1 MADTHPDNAAADL
14 AGVTAWFNALAFHV
28 QQVDFAGARSIF
40 AEDMVA
46 FGTVTDFMIGQ
57 KEAERQQWRSVW
69 FHIDDFRF
77 RPDIRAIVS
86 PDRLQAVGMG
96 IFDSTGYHPDGTSF
110 DRPGRAS
117 VVLARASLSSPW
129 KAAHTHLSLFRDVPT
144 RSVKNK
150 PEKVSVVD

>member
-1 MADTHPDNAAADL
+1 MAETHPDDL
-14 AGVTAWFNALAFHV
+14 AGVAAWFGSLAHHV
-28 QQVDFAGARSIF
+28 QQVDFTGARAIF
-40 AEDMVA
+40 ADDMIA
-46 FGTVTDFMIGQ
+46 FGTVSDFMVGQ

-69 FHIDDFRF
+69 FHIDNFHF

-86 PDRLQAVGMG
+86 PDRLQAVGLG
-96 IFDSTGYHPDGTSF
+96 IFDSTGYHPDGVSY

-117 VVLARASLSSPW
+117 VVLTRETLVSPW

-150 PEKVSVVD
+150 AEKLSGAI